1 MVLWW
6 LGTAAAKQWSKLGS
20 HLKQLNLTFPSVS
33 FRSGIRNDPAF
44 FLVRARHGRVRLPGG
59 VGLALN
65 GDDKRSEVT
74 LSTQMSVVSRMGRR
88 GGHPS
93 RSRSRR

>member
-1 MVLWW
+1 MVLWC

-44 FLVRARHGRVRLPGG
+44 FWSEFATDESLH
-59 VGLALN
+59 LAER
-65 GDDKRSEVT
+65 DW
-74 LSTQMSVVSRMGRR
+74 
-88 GGHPS
+88 H
-93 RSRSRR
+93 